1 MKNLFTILAFAFVM
15 LFGIQNTT
23 AQSLSENQDSAQ
35 VVAKTQ
41 VAELSNQLGL
51 NGDQQRN
58 LFRAFVQK
66 EVNYRK
72 YINGKDAKDAQTVA
86 SKAKFDKTFT
96 TMLKKN
102 LTPEQYKKWLGMQE
116 M

>member
-1 MKNLFTILAFAFVM
+1 MKNLFTIIAFAFVM
-15 LFGIQNTT
+15 LFGIQNTN
-23 AQSLSENQDSAQ
+23 AQSLSQKQDKAE

-41 VAELSNQLGL
+41 VAELSKQLNL
-51 NGDQQRN
+51 TGDQQRS

-72 YINGKDAKDAQTVA
+72 YINGKDAKDAQVIA

-102 LTPEQYKKWLGMQE
+102 LTAEQYKKWLSLQE
-116 M
+116 K